1 MIKLLGIAGGTASGK
16 TTIVKE
22 FMEMLGSSGQLIG
35 LDSYYYPFEEMSFE
49 ERTRQNY
56 DHPSSIDM
64 DSLYRDL
71 MELKAG
77 RSIEVPVYDYVNYT
91 RSGDYQLLHPQGL
104 VIVEGLFALYDSR
117 IRSLFDLSIYVEAD
131 ADERLI
137 RRIGRDRKTRG
148 RSLESI
154 LKQYQQTVKPMHD
167 AFVSPSKRYADI
179 ILPGGAQNRRGVEL
193 LKTYLQTIIKRDPFD

>member
-193 LKTYLQTIIKRDPFD
+193 LKTYLRTIIKRDPFD